1 MEYTTNDV
9 VNATTELARANNYPL
24 IRVTSGPLQGKLHLN
39 AIPPG
44 PARERLAVDLP
55 WSVANASTIGGVGG
69 GGGWDFFSAL
79 CWFSLRDTMD
89 ANAAAGVVDLP
100 LGGVVECYGGT
111 SIQYWSSADAIA
123 ACPLAA
129 TNPGTA
135 CCGYGGNNSCLFD
148 AQVAPYTVGPTRFAA
163 VLWMQGASRR
173 NARSA
178 VACAPPAAPLTH
190 NNSEPGTPPRH
201 HRAGEQNANCG
212 GPAQIAYY
220 SCALPALIADWRA
233 KFGSP
238 SLPFGVFLLAA
249 WKATDPAFP
258 LLRLLQVG
266 AAAAIPNVF
275 TASTL
280 DAGEPNGGPVHSPFK
295 QLPASRAARALQ
307 ALLYGRAVGAWRGP
321 RAASARADSLTAP
334 VEFGADAAGAPLA
347 LDWSGATCPPAVG
360 AASCESFA
368 VLTSDCAWRSVES
381 AGGGGAA
388 LAASLPSPT
397 ALALTLQGGGVAGLA
412 IVAVRGYFANWPL
425 VALRNAA
432 GLPAEPWLLNVS
444 AHNCSSWPRAEA
456 WVDSGVHA

>member
-1 MEYTTNDV
+1 MEFTTNAV
-9 VNATTELARANNYPL
+9 VNATTELARANSYPL

-44 PARERLAVDLP
+44 PSRERLAVDLP

-111 SIQYWSSADAIA
+111 SIQFWSSPDAIA

-135 CCGYGGNNSCLFD
+135 CCGYGGNTSCLYD

-163 VLWMQGASRR
+163 VLWMQ
-173 NARSA
+173 
-178 VACAPPAAPLTH
+178 
-190 NNSEPGTPPRH
+190 
-201 HRAGEQNANCG
+201 GEQNANCG

-238 SLPFGVFLLAA
+238 MLPFGVFLLAA

-280 DAGEPNGGPVHSPFK
+280 DAGEPNGGPVHSPYK

-307 ALLYGRAVGAWRGP
+307 ALLYGRAAGAWRGP
-321 RAASARADSLTAP
+321 RAASARADALTATVDFDP
-334 VEFGADAAGAPLA
+334 ATGALA
-347 LDWSGATCPPAVG
+347 LDWSGAACPPAVG

-388 LAASLPSPT
+388 LVASLPSPS
-397 ALALTLQGGGVAGLA
+397 ALALTLQGGGGGLA

-444 AHNCSSWPRAEA
+444 AHNCSTWPRAEA
-456 WVDSGVHA
+456 WVDSGLHA